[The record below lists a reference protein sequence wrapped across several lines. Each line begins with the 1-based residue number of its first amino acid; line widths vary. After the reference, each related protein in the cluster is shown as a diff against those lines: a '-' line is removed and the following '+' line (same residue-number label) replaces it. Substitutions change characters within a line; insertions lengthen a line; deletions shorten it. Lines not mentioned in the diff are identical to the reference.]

1 MFNATMPNLG
11 PLNRPLRFIRNQM
24 PPLNF
29 ITLHYLY
36 FIVTS
41 FVSALVFWGSAT
53 PFKSIA
59 FTDALFMTMSAMT
72 GAGLNTVNLSQINT
86 FQQII
91 LFVLIM
97 IGNAI
102 FISAIVVHIR
112 LKAFAVKMAKVKKE
126 RQRGLSRV
134 RTWASS
140 AVKRRRTTLGD
151 EEAGAGDATEGQG
164 QGQDGGVTN
173 GESEKKDSAGD
184 ESSTTEKPVLES
196 IDTSVRSGESTAH
209 DNNALSP
216 NSLLPIASRTQG
228 ISFAND
234 VRFGP
239 SAGTGMSRGSTS
251 SQQKRRKPSGLF
263 SFTGVGAQPWVN
275 LRTNVSLD
283 INSPAPL
290 RRAHTNTDVITKA
303 KRDIT
308 KYIDD
313 AQGWIARNSQ
323 FYGLSEEERDA
334 LGGVEYRAVSL
345 LAWVVPAYFVLFQL
359 IAAIGCGGY
368 IAMNKPEVAAEFGV
382 NPWWAG
388 AFNAVSAFNNS
399 GMSLIDANMV
409 PFNRSYYMLMTIGL
423 LVLAGNTW

>member
-1 MFNATMPNLG
+1 
-11 PLNRPLRFIRNQM
+11 
-24 PPLNF
+24 
-29 ITLHYLY
+29 
-36 FIVTS
+36 
-41 FVSALVFWGSAT
+41 
-53 PFKSIA
+53 
-59 FTDALFMTMSAMT
+59 MT
-72 GAGLNTVNLSQINT
+72 GAGLNTVNLSEINT

-91 LFVLIM
+91 LFLLIM
-97 IGNAI
+97 IGSAI

-112 LKAFAVKMAKVKKE
+112 LKAFAVKMAHVKKE
-126 RQRGLSRV
+126 RQRRLNRV

-140 AVKRRRTTLGD
+140 AVSRRRTTLGD
-151 EEAGAGDATEGQG
+151 EEIGPGDATH
-164 QGQDGGVTN
+164 GGDDVVAD
-173 GESEKKDSAGD
+173 GESDKKDGAGD
-184 ESSTTEKPVLES
+184 ESSTTTKPALDS
-196 IDTSVRSGESTAH
+196 IDTFVGSGESSTT

-234 VRFGP
+234 VRFGR
-239 SAGTGMSRGSTS
+239 STGTRISRASTS
-251 SQQKRRKPSGLF
+251 SQQKKRNPRGLF
-263 SFTGVGAQPWVN
+263 TFTGVGAQPWVN
-275 LRTNVSLD
+275 LRTNASLD
-283 INSPAPL
+283 VTSPAAL
-290 RRAHTNTDVITKA
+290 QRAPTDTDVITKA
-303 KRDIT
+303 RRDIT

-323 FYGLSEEERDA
+323 FYGLTEEERDA

-345 LAWVVPAYFVLFQL
+345 LSWLVPAYFVLFQL
-359 IAAIGCGGY
+359 IAAIGCGAY

-409 PFNRSYYMLMTIGL
+409 PFNRSYYMLITIGI